1 MVVHER
7 ETVAKGAVVVRE
19 VFVPFAG
26 LPPALDGIRVAHV
39 TDLHFRRWNR
49 VLDEAQRLLQ
59 SLSYDLL
66 AVTGDFSDV
75 PDQWPLAA
83 SMCRRFFEPITP
95 PCGIYGVL
103 GNHDVPRLAAEPDL
117 PLRLLRNECV
127 DVPING
133 ATLPVAGVEQTFYGR
148 GQLARTLSQAPE
160 VGGTLLLAHYP
171 STVYELPD
179 DRVGLTLS
187 GHTHGGQIRMPW
199 IGCVW
204 TNDAIS
210 RHKGHG
216 LHVIN
221 GTALYVSAGIGVSG
235 PIRYRFLCPPEI
247 VILTLRAAPAAGGAL
262 SKPRASANQAYEAEA
277 LPIAV

>member
-1 MVVHER
+1 
-7 ETVAKGAVVVRE
+7 VAKGLVVVRE

-26 LPPALDGIRVAHV
+26 LSPALDGIRVAHV

-49 VLDEAQRLLQ
+49 VLDETQELLQ

-83 SMCRRFFEPITP
+83 AMCRRFFEPITP

-117 PLRLLRNECV
+117 PVRLLRNECI

-133 ATLPVAGVEQTFYGR
+133 ATLPVAGIEQTFYGR
-148 GQLARTLSQAPE
+148 GQLARTLANAPE
-160 VGGTLLLAHYP
+160 TGGTLLLAHYP
-171 STVYELPD
+171 STVYELSD
-179 DRVGLTLS
+179 DRVALTLS
-187 GHTHGGQIRMPW
+187 GHTHGGQIRLPW

-204 TNDAIS
+204 PNDAIP
-210 RHKGHG
+210 RHKGRV

-235 PIRYRFLCPPEI
+235 PIRFRFLCPPEI
-247 VILTLRAAPAAGGAL
+247 VILTLRATSVADGAL
-262 SKPRASANQAYEAEA
+262 SRPTPAMAHACEAED
-277 LPIAV
+277 LPIAI